1 MGAPGQLSYPNGI
14 AVEADGNIDVSD
26 SYNGRLVT
34 FSPDGKM
41 LATVSRGVGEGDLGL
56 PRGAAV
62 DDAKRLY
69 VVDTADHM
77 VRIYSVGS
85 SEVATP
91 AYIASFGGEGQLD
104 GTFEYPNGV
113 ATDTR
118 AHVYVTDRENNRVQ
132 VWSY

>member
-1 MGAPGQLSYPNGI
+1 
-14 AVEADGNIDVSD
+14 
-26 SYNGRLVT
+26 LVV
-34 FSPDGKM
+34 FNPAGKM
-41 LATVSRGVGEGDLGL
+41 LATISRGVGEGDLGL

-77 VRIYSVGS
+77 VRVYSVDNS
-85 SEVATP
+85 TATP
-91 AYIASFGGEGQLD
+91 TYIASFGDEGQTD

-132 VWSY
+132 VWGY